1 MDAGYGLRLMQGG
14 VDRTGLAS
22 LADAV
27 GTPGLNLIERRRQE
41 QALADAIAAA
51 TASENIGDPSVTTTT
66 EESPDIGDIV
76 YSYGK
81 SLDDKFE
88 SILTPLGQEKYMEF
102 KDAIRGGAQTAGDM
116 FSSFMEDPN
125 PLKVDPLSVPVD
137 TDGDGVIGE
146 YEQSVADMEN
156 ELKMMDIRNSLF
168 YNVVDPTKQAIG
180 DFMSSPAAKSTIDM
194 FKLPF
199 LVGKDM
205 FEDKFI
211 DPYFK
216 ANGGRVGMANG
227 GLRDSGMVSTSKGY
241 GPAGAGG
248 AAMGPSG
255 NQGGNKGG
263 NQKSQKEVDID
274 QLKKEEE
281 EKARMV
287 TTTTTLNPALYGLV
301 EDQLSLQTP
310 PEPMQEQSFLDT
322 VSKYNPLQQD
332 FQVTPNLT
340 FGYDINPNLKDLSD
354 INARVGLNYSFGNYN
369 QGGPVSVG
377 MDDNKKTLRIS
388 EDDKFIE
395 AEQMLRGD
403 TELYN
408 YLVGGEIMPGLSF
421 ELGVMDDAVMEPGM
435 RSPDDLKFFNIKK
448 TF

>member
-1 MDAGYGLRLMQGG
+1 M
-14 VDRTGLAS
+14 
-22 LADAV
+22 ADAI
-27 GTPGLNLIERRRQE
+27 GTPGLSLIEKRRQE

-51 TASENIGDPSVTTTT
+51 TASENIGDPSVTTP
-66 EESPDIGDIV
+66 EDDV
-76 YSYGK
+76 
-81 SLDDKFE
+81 SLISNLDNFIKNQLTDLGLDKYE
-88 SILTPLGQEKYMEF
+88 SI
-102 KDAIRGGAQTAGDM
+102 KDTAGDM

-168 YNVVDPTKQAIG
+168 YNVVDPAKQAIG
-180 DFMSSPAAKSTIDM
+180 DFMSTPEMKFTTDV

-199 LVGKDM
+199 SYAKDR
-205 FEDKFI
+205 FI

-216 ANGGRVGMANG
+216 ADGGRVGLVQGGPSQQGQTQRG
-227 GLRDSGMVSTSKGY
+227 GLEGGRRGFG
-241 GPAGAGG
+241 GPPGG
-248 AAMGPSG
+248 G
-255 NQGGNKGG
+255 GG

-281 EKARMV
+281 EKAKMV

-332 FQVTPNLT
+332 FQVTPNLS
-340 FGYDINPNLKDLSD
+340 FGYDVNPNLKDLSD
-354 INARVGLNYSFGNYN
+354 INATAGFSYSFN

-377 MDDNKKTLRIS
+377 MDDNKRTLRIS
-388 EDDKFIE
+388 EDDRFIE
-395 AEQMLRGD
+395 AEQMSTGD

-421 ELGVMDDAVMEPGM
+421 ELGIMDDAVMEPGM

>member
-22 LADAV
+22 MADAI
-27 GTPGLNLIERRRQE
+27 GNPGLDLIERRRQE

-76 YSYGK
+76 YGYGK
-81 SLDDKFE
+81 SLDDKIE
-88 SILTPLGQEKYMEF
+88 SFLTPLGQEKYMEF
-102 KDAIRGGAQTAGDM
+102 KDAIRGGVQTAGDM

-137 TDGDGVIGE
+137 TDGDGVIGQ

-180 DFMSSPAAKSTIDM
+180 DFMSTPAVKSTIDT

-216 ANGGRVGMANG
+216 ANGGPVFGTMQDAADFQRTEMLEQGKQEMQERASPEMTTNILPDEIVEPFEDPPIGIGGRVTDDVFTAGYGMPIGTGGMAG
-227 GLRDSGMVSTSKGY
+227 
-241 GPAGAGG
+241 
-248 AAMGPSG
+248 
-255 NQGGNKGG
+255 
-263 NQKSQKEVDID
+263 
-274 QLKKEEE
+274 QLTVPFESDP
-281 EKARMV
+281 
-287 TTTTTLNPALYGLV
+287 TLQLMLEQQLA
-301 EDQLSLQTP
+301 DDLSLNA
-310 PEPMQEQSFLDT
+310 D
-322 VSKYNPLQQD
+322 VSLMEDRDPLL
-332 FQVTPNLT
+332 NL
-340 FGYDINPNLKDLSD
+340 
-354 INARVGLNYSFGNYN
+354 
-369 QGGPVSVG
+369 
-377 MDDNKKTLRIS
+377 
-388 EDDKFIE
+388 
-395 AEQMLRGD
+395 ML
-403 TELYN
+403 T
-408 YLVGGEIMPGLSF
+408 
-421 ELGVMDDAVMEPGM
+421 
-435 RSPDDLKFFNIKK
+435 K

>member
-1 MDAGYGLRLMQGG
+1 MQGG

-22 LADAV
+22 MADAI
-27 GTPGLNLIERRRQE
+27 GTPGLSLIEKRRQE

-51 TASENIGDPSVTTTT
+51 TASENIGDPSVTTP
-66 EESPDIGDIV
+66 EDDV
-76 YSYGK
+76 
-81 SLDDKFE
+81 SLISNLDNFIKNQLTDLGLDKYE
-88 SILTPLGQEKYMEF
+88 SI
-102 KDAIRGGAQTAGDM
+102 KDTAGDM

-168 YNVVDPTKQAIG
+168 YNVVDPAKQAIG
-180 DFMSSPAAKSTIDM
+180 DFMSTPEMKFTTDV

-199 LVGKDM
+199 SYAKDR
-205 FEDKFI
+205 FI

-216 ANGGRVGMANG
+216 ADGGRVGLVQGGPSQQGQTQRG
-227 GLRDSGMVSTSKGY
+227 GLEGGRRGFG
-241 GPAGAGG
+241 GPPGG
-248 AAMGPSG
+248 G
-255 NQGGNKGG
+255 GG

-281 EKARMV
+281 EKAKMV

-332 FQVTPNLT
+332 FQVTPNLS
-340 FGYDINPNLKDLSD
+340 FGYDVNPNLKDLSD
-354 INARVGLNYSFGNYN
+354 INATAGFSYSFN

-377 MDDNKKTLRIS
+377 MDDNKRTLRIS
-388 EDDKFIE
+388 EDDRFIE
-395 AEQMLRGD
+395 AEQMSTGD

-421 ELGVMDDAVMEPGM
+421 ELGIMDDAVMEPGM

>member
-22 LADAV
+22 MADAI
-27 GTPGLNLIERRRQE
+27 GNPGLDLIERRRRE

-66 EESPDIGDIV
+66 EESPDIGDII

-81 SLDDKFE
+81 SLDDKIE
-88 SILTPLGQEKYMEF
+88 SALTPLGQEKYMEF

-116 FSSFMEDPN
+116 FSSFMQDPN

-180 DFMSSPAAKSTIDM
+180 DFMSSPEMKFTTDI

-211 DPYFK
+211 NPYFK
-216 ANGGRVGMANG
+216 A
-227 GLRDSGMVSTSKGY
+227 D
-241 GPAGAGG
+241 
-248 AAMGPSG
+248 
-255 NQGGNKGG
+255 
-263 NQKSQKEVDID
+263 
-274 QLKKEEE
+274 
-281 EKARMV
+281 
-287 TTTTTLNPALYGLV
+287 
-301 EDQLSLQTP
+301 
-310 PEPMQEQSFLDT
+310 
-322 VSKYNPLQQD
+322 
-332 FQVTPNLT
+332 
-340 FGYDINPNLKDLSD
+340 
-354 INARVGLNYSFGNYN
+354 
-369 QGGPVSVG
+369 GGPVYGSLEEAIADQKAEELAQKAEMFRLQMGESPNKPSLEQYIEDTKIMESETPSVAMLPDGSVIQEDPTIGQKIQEVLPDISGTMTDDMLTTSYG
-377 MDDNKKTLRIS
+377 MPVGTGNISGELKMPFESDPTLQLML
-388 EDDKFIE
+388 
-395 AEQMLRGD
+395 EQQL
-403 TELYN
+403 
-408 YLVGGEIMPGLSF
+408 
-421 ELGVMDDAVMEPGM
+421 A
-435 RSPDDLKFFNIKK
+435 DDLSLNADVSLMEDRDPLLNLMLTK

>member
-27 GTPGLNLIERRRQE
+27 GTPGLDLIERRRQE
-41 QALADAIAAA
+41 QALADAIVPA
-51 TASENIGDPSVTTTT
+51 TASENIGDPSVTTP
-66 EESPDIGDIV
+66 EDDV
-76 YSYGK
+76 
-81 SLDDKFE
+81 SLISNLDNFIKNQLTDLGLDKYE
-88 SILTPLGQEKYMEF
+88 SI
-102 KDAIRGGAQTAGDM
+102 KDTAGDM

-168 YNVVDPTKQAIG
+168 YNVVDPAKQAIG
-180 DFMSSPAAKSTIDM
+180 DFMSTPEMKFTTDV

-199 LVGKDM
+199 SYAKDR
-205 FEDKFI
+205 FI

-216 ANGGRVGMANG
+216 ADGGRVGLVQGGPSQQGQTQRG
-227 GLRDSGMVSTSKGY
+227 GLEGGRRGFG
-241 GPAGAGG
+241 GPPGG
-248 AAMGPSG
+248 G
-255 NQGGNKGG
+255 GG

-281 EKARMV
+281 EKAKMV

-332 FQVTPNLT
+332 FQVTPNLS
-340 FGYDINPNLKDLSD
+340 FGYDVNPNLKDLSD
-354 INARVGLNYSFGNYN
+354 INATAGFSYSFN

-377 MDDNKKTLRIS
+377 MDDNKRTLRIS
-388 EDDKFIE
+388 EDDRFIE
-395 AEQMLRGD
+395 AEQMSTGD

-421 ELGVMDDAVMEPGM
+421 ELGIMDDAVMEPGM

>member
-22 LADAV
+22 MADAI
-27 GTPGLNLIERRRQE
+27 GTPGLSLIEKRRQE

-51 TASENIGDPSVTTTT
+51 TASENIGDPSVTTP
-66 EESPDIGDIV
+66 EDDV
-76 YSYGK
+76 
-81 SLDDKFE
+81 SLISNLDNFIKNQLTDLGLDKYE
-88 SILTPLGQEKYMEF
+88 SI
-102 KDAIRGGAQTAGDM
+102 KDTAGDM

-168 YNVVDPTKQAIG
+168 YNVVDPAKQAIG
-180 DFMSSPAAKSTIDM
+180 DFMSTPEMKFTTDV

-199 LVGKDM
+199 SYAKDR
-205 FEDKFI
+205 FI

-216 ANGGRVGMANG
+216 ADGGRVGLVQGGPSQQGQTQRG
-227 GLRDSGMVSTSKGY
+227 GLEGGRRGFG
-241 GPAGAGG
+241 GPPGG
-248 AAMGPSG
+248 G
-255 NQGGNKGG
+255 GG

-281 EKARMV
+281 EKAKMV

-332 FQVTPNLT
+332 FQVTPNLS
-340 FGYDINPNLKDLSD
+340 FGYDVNPNLKDLSD
-354 INARVGLNYSFGNYN
+354 INATAGFSYSFN

-377 MDDNKKTLRIS
+377 MDDNKRTLRIS
-388 EDDKFIE
+388 EDDRFIE
-395 AEQMLRGD
+395 AEQMSTGD

-421 ELGVMDDAVMEPGM
+421 ELGIMDDAVMEPGM

>member
-22 LADAV
+22 MADAI
-27 GTPGLNLIERRRQE
+27 GTPGLDLIERRRQE

-81 SLDDKFE
+81 SLDDKIE
-88 SILTPLGQEKYMEF
+88 SALTPLGQEKYMEF
-102 KDAIRGGAQTAGDM
+102 KDAIRGGVQTAGDM

-125 PLKVDPLSVPVD
+125 PFKVDPLSVPVD

-180 DFMSSPAAKSTIDM
+180 DFMSSPEMKFTTDI
-194 FKLPF
+194 FTLPYS
-199 LVGKDM
+199 VGKDM

-211 DPYFK
+211 NPYFK
-216 ANGGRVGMANG
+216 A
-227 GLRDSGMVSTSKGY
+227 D
-241 GPAGAGG
+241 
-248 AAMGPSG
+248 
-255 NQGGNKGG
+255 
-263 NQKSQKEVDID
+263 
-274 QLKKEEE
+274 
-281 EKARMV
+281 
-287 TTTTTLNPALYGLV
+287 
-301 EDQLSLQTP
+301 
-310 PEPMQEQSFLDT
+310 
-322 VSKYNPLQQD
+322 
-332 FQVTPNLT
+332 
-340 FGYDINPNLKDLSD
+340 
-354 INARVGLNYSFGNYN
+354 
-369 QGGPVSVG
+369 GGPVSVG
-377 MDDNKKTLRIS
+377 MDDNRKTLRIS
-388 EDDKFIE
+388 EDGKFIE

>member
-22 LADAV
+22 MADAI
-27 GTPGLNLIERRRQE
+27 GSPGLDLIERRRQE

-66 EESPDIGDIV
+66 EESPDIGDII

-81 SLDDKFE
+81 SLDDKIE
-88 SILTPLGQEKYMEF
+88 SALTPLGQEKYMEF
-102 KDAIRGGAQTAGDM
+102 KDAIRGGVQTAGDM

-180 DFMSSPAAKSTIDM
+180 DFMSTPAAKSTIDM

-216 ANGGRVGMANG
+216 A
-227 GLRDSGMVSTSKGY
+227 D
-241 GPAGAGG
+241 
-248 AAMGPSG
+248 
-255 NQGGNKGG
+255 
-263 NQKSQKEVDID
+263 
-274 QLKKEEE
+274 
-281 EKARMV
+281 
-287 TTTTTLNPALYGLV
+287 
-301 EDQLSLQTP
+301 
-310 PEPMQEQSFLDT
+310 
-322 VSKYNPLQQD
+322 
-332 FQVTPNLT
+332 
-340 FGYDINPNLKDLSD
+340 
-354 INARVGLNYSFGNYN
+354 
-369 QGGPVSVG
+369 GGPVFGTMQDAANFQRAEMLEQGAQEMQARTTPEITTNILPDEIVEPF
-377 MDDNKKTLRIS
+377 
-388 EDDKFIE
+388 EDAPI
-395 AEQMLRGD
+395 G
-403 TELYN
+403 
-408 YLVGGEIMPGLSF
+408 VGGRITDDVFTAGYGMPIGMGGMAGQLTVPF
-421 ELGVMDDAVMEPGM
+421 ESDPTLQLMLEQQLA
-435 RSPDDLKFFNIKK
+435 DDLSLNADVSLMEDRDPLLNLMLTK

>member
-1 MDAGYGLRLMQGG
+1 MVNIGTGLRMMQAGG
-14 VDRTGLAS
+14 VDRTGLADI
-22 LADAV
+22 ADAL
-27 GTPGLNLIERRRQE
+27 GTPGLDLLDEKR
-41 QALADAIAAA
+41 AAA
-51 TASENIGDPSVTTTT
+51 QDELLMQSLLDLMSPI
-66 EESPDIGDIV
+66 EEEKPKEEMKPAVLDGVSDIGELRGYFSEMGDQKYDSELEKFLDNIEIPNV
-76 YSYGK
+76 MFRNGGYVDYKGDKTDDGQSLSNFLGLEGLIAGSDFLNKLYELYSSSG
-81 SLDDKFE
+81 LPLFE
-88 SILTPLGQEKYMEF
+88 
-102 KDAIRGGAQTAGDM
+102 
-116 FSSFMEDPN
+116 
-125 PLKVDPLSVPVD
+125 
-137 TDGDGVIGE
+137 
-146 YEQSVADMEN
+146 
-156 ELKMMDIRNSLF
+156 
-168 YNVVDPTKQAIG
+168 
-180 DFMSSPAAKSTIDM
+180 
-194 FKLPF
+194 
-199 LVGKDM
+199 
-205 FEDKFI
+205 
-211 DPYFK
+211 
-216 ANGGRVGMANG
+216 NGGRVDLFQGGPSQQGQTQRG
-227 GLRDSGMVSTSKGY
+227 GLEGGRRGFG
-241 GPAGAGG
+241 GPPGG
-248 AAMGPSG
+248 G
-255 NQGGNKGG
+255 GG

-281 EKARMV
+281 EKAKMV
-287 TTTTTLNPALYGLV
+287 TTKTTLNPALYGLV

-332 FQVTPNLT
+332 FQVTPNLS

-354 INARVGLNYSFGNYN
+354 IDATAGFSYSFN

>member
-27 GTPGLNLIERRRQE
+27 GTPGLDLIERRRQE

-51 TASENIGDPSVTTTT
+51 TASENIGDPSVTTP
-66 EESPDIGDIV
+66 EDDV
-76 YSYGK
+76 
-81 SLDDKFE
+81 SLISNLDNFIKNQLTDLGLDKYE
-88 SILTPLGQEKYMEF
+88 SI
-102 KDAIRGGAQTAGDM
+102 KDTAGDM

-168 YNVVDPTKQAIG
+168 YNVVDPAKQAIG
-180 DFMSSPAAKSTIDM
+180 DFMSTPEMKFTTDV

-199 LVGKDM
+199 SYAKDR
-205 FEDKFI
+205 FI

-216 ANGGRVGMANG
+216 ADGGRVGLVQGGPSQQGQTQRG
-227 GLRDSGMVSTSKGY
+227 GLEGGRRGFG
-241 GPAGAGG
+241 GPPGG
-248 AAMGPSG
+248 G
-255 NQGGNKGG
+255 GG

-281 EKARMV
+281 EKAKMV

-332 FQVTPNLT
+332 FQVTPNLS
-340 FGYDINPNLKDLSD
+340 FGYDVNPNLKDLSD
-354 INARVGLNYSFGNYN
+354 INATAGFSYSFN

-377 MDDNKKTLRIS
+377 MDDNKRTLRIS
-388 EDDKFIE
+388 EDDRFIE
-395 AEQMLRGD
+395 AEQMSTGD

-421 ELGVMDDAVMEPGM
+421 ELGIMDDAVMEPGM

>member
-1 MDAGYGLRLMQGG
+1 MVSIAEGLRMMQGG
-14 VDRTGLAS
+14 VDRTGFAKMAEGL
-22 LADAV
+22 
-27 GTPGLNLIERRRQE
+27 GNPGLDLIRQRRE
-41 QALADAIAAA
+41 EAKLQALLNSMMQVDDEGGLTDMSGLPTSGPSAIDEA
-51 TASENIGDPSVTTTT
+51 TG
-66 EESPDIGDIV
+66 
-76 YSYGK
+76 
-81 SLDDKFE
+81 KFE
-88 SILTPLGQEKYMEF
+88 SGQTLPEEIAQGVSDYFDFKPEVTDVIENIISAPAEGVQFLQDEF
-102 KDAIRGGAQTAGDM
+102 SKGVEQGQDEMAT
-116 FSSFMEDPN
+116 
-125 PLKVDPLSVPVD
+125 PLSVF
-137 TDGDGVIGE
+137 GDVYRDAKPFVSDVLKGGGNLFLDQYNKLLNTPIE
-146 YEQSVADMEN
+146 DYDYETEFFKN
-156 ELKMMDIRNSLF
+156 LF
-168 YNVVDPTKQAIG
+168 EGGGSGSIPIYGGMQD
-180 DFMSSPAAKSTIDM
+180 
-194 FKLPF
+194 
-199 LVGKDM
+199 
-205 FEDKFI
+205 
-211 DPYFK
+211 
-216 ANGGRVGMANG
+216 GGRVGLFQGGPSQQGQTQRG
-227 GLRDSGMVSTSKGY
+227 GLEGGRRGFG
-241 GPAGAGG
+241 GPPGG
-248 AAMGPSG
+248 G
-255 NQGGNKGG
+255 GG
-263 NQKSQKEVDID
+263 NQKLQKEVDID

-281 EKARMV
+281 EKAKMV

-332 FQVTPNLT
+332 FQITPNLT

-354 INARVGLNYSFGNYN
+354 IDATAGFSYSFGNYN